1 MLNGGDIKWRTLFQ
15 DNIIKNKREKKLKSL
30 VKNIDNGG
38 LNIFMKNLL
47 SFFFQHKGAKLRK
60 IEKYLHYVMNS
71 HCEEKYD
78 YLKRR
83 LLIV

>member
-15 DNIIKNKREKKLKSL
+15 DNSIKNKREKKLKSL

-47 SFFFQHKGAKLRK
+47 SFFF
-60 IEKYLHYVMNS
+60 
-71 HCEEKYD
+71 
-78 YLKRR
+78 
-83 LLIV
+83 

>member
-1 MLNGGDIKWRTLFQ
+1 
-15 DNIIKNKREKKLKSL
+15 
-30 VKNIDNGG
+30 
-38 LNIFMKNLL
+38 LNIFMKNLWSCFL
-47 SFFFQHKGAKLRK
+47 QHKGAKLRK